1 MKFQSPLGC
10 VLLIDDDRLTSFYN
24 EKIVN
29 KHNAF
34 KEVVSVNSGAN
45 ALDYLKNAIEGKVIK
60 PELIFLDINMPA
72 MNGWEFLKEFNNLD
86 KTFINSIKVILLT
99 TSSNPD
105 DYTRS
110 KENDLVDDFIN
121 KPLSISVL
129 SDVLTSHYA
138 SVKEYVDF
146 SREDLR

>member
-72 MNGWEFLKEFNNLD
+72 MNGWEFLK
-86 KTFINSIKVILLT
+86 
-99 TSSNPD
+99 
-105 DYTRS
+105 
-110 KENDLVDDFIN
+110 DFIN